1 MPDTKHIISFLM
13 IVLAATGMLFC
24 VLALVLNT
32 WLDYGAFSSSLW
44 KVCILGQCEDF
55 DAVIVAANL
64 GWLNAVRAFA
74 FLGLFWMIITTVAAV
89 LRTFLLKDKI
99 IILYL
104 IIGLSAVSGLCMMIA
119 FAVYTNNTTHKYGAG
134 FALCILA
141 WILGWTVAGLGCFL
155 LILNRNTS

>member
-74 FLGLFWMIITTVAAV
+74 FLGLFWMIITTVATV
-89 LRTFLLKDKI
+89 LKI
-99 IILYL
+99 IILYMTF
-104 IIGLSAVSGLCMMIA
+104 GLSSLSGLCMMIA
-119 FAVYTNNTTHKYGAG
+119 FGVYADDTQHEYGAG
-134 FALCILA
+134 LALCILA
-141 WILGWTVAGLGCFL
+141 WLLAWAVAGPGGVL
-155 LILNRNTS
+155 LILNRTTS

>member
-1 MPDTKHIISFLM
+1 MPDTKQIISFLM
-13 IVLAATGMLFC
+13 IGLAGIDVLFC
-24 VLALVLNT
+24 ILALALNT
-32 WLDYGAFSSSLW
+32 WLDYYGFSSGLW
-44 KVCILGQCEDF
+44 KVCIVGQCVSIDDF
-55 DAVIVAANL
+55 GVIE
-64 GWLNAVRAFA
+64 GWLNEVRVFA